1 MAQNETKIVL
11 VFVKNDDQK
20 AKLITTFDTI
30 FQPMMLIRYLSQI
43 GKYFLMIREIFVKQT
58 KWSVTKNLIFKEI
71 DDLIIN
77 SMGIVCFISFF
88 VGGVVSIQTALNLN
102 NPLIPTYLIG
112 FATRQSVILEFAPTF
127 ISIIMAGKMG
137 SFITSSIG
145 TMRVTEQIDALEVM
159 GVNSLNYLVF
169 PKIVT
174 LFLYPFIIG
183 ISMFLGIFGGW
194 VAAVYGGYTSSE
206 SFITGIQLDFNPFHI
221 AYAFIKTLI
230 FAMLLATIPSFHGYY
245 MKGGALEV
253 GKAST
258 VSFVWTS
265 VCIITFNYILTQ
277 LLLG

>member
-1 MAQNETKIVL
+1 
-11 VFVKNDDQK
+11 
-20 AKLITTFDTI
+20 
-30 FQPMMLIRYLSQI
+30 MMLIRYISQL
-43 GKYFLMIREIFVKQT
+43 GRYFLMLKEIFNKQT
-58 KWSVTKNLIFKEI
+58 KWSVMKKLIFKEI
-71 DDLIIN
+71 DDLIID
-77 SMGIVCFISFF
+77 SLGIVCFISFF
-88 VGGVVSIQTALNLN
+88 IGGVVAIQTALNLT
-102 NPLIPTYLIG
+102 NPLIPKYLIG

-127 ISIIMAGKMG
+127 ISVIMAGKMG
-137 SFITSSIG
+137 SYITSSIG

-169 PKIVT
+169 PKIVA
-174 LFLYPFIIG
+174 LLMYPFVIG

-194 VAAVYGGYTSSE
+194 LACAYGGFSTSE
-206 SFITGIQLDFNPFHI
+206 DFIQGAQMDFNPFHI
-221 AYAFIKTLI
+221 TYAFIKTLI

-265 VCIITFNYILTQ
+265 VCIILFNYILTQ